1 MTVAA
6 ESLSAAATPDISV
19 GPDVELARVY
29 RSGLH
34 EGTHYGALVLVDRD
48 GTVLRQRGDVHRPVF
63 HRLCAKPFQAVAML
77 DAGLR
82 LTGPDLA
89 LAAASHTGEA
99 EHVVMVRAGLAAD
112 GLTEDDLGCPADLPS
127 DPEARDAAVRRGDHP
142 SRVFMNCSG
151 KHAAMLRTCRTA
163 RWSTANYPD
172 PAHPLQR
179 RIRTSVE
186 RFTGPTHDIVGVDGC
201 GAPVFATDL
210 AGLARGFGALV
221 TAEPGS
227 SARTVADAM
236 RRYPH
241 LVGGRSSGDT
251 LLMRE
256 IPGLLVKLGADGV
269 QCFALPDGRAAAFK
283 ISDGAERAR
292 LPIVLAALDFLG
304 IRTETVATAP
314 LAVAG
319 RTVLGAGRPVGSVVA
334 APDLFC

>member
-6 ESLSAAATPDISV
+6 GVRATAV
-19 GPDVELARVY
+19 TAKATAGPDVELARVY

-48 GTVLRQRGDVHRPVF
+48 GAVLQQRGDVHRPVF
-63 HRLCAKPFQAVAML
+63 HRSCAKPFQAVAML
-77 DAGLR
+77 EAGLR

-99 EHVVMVRAGLAAD
+99 EHVAMVRAGLAAA
-112 GLTEDDLGCPADLPS
+112 GLTEDDLGCPADLPT
-127 DPEARDAAVRRGDHP
+127 DPQARDEAVRRGDRP
-142 SRVFMNCSG
+142 NRVFMNCSG

-163 RWSTANYPD
+163 RWSTADYLD

-179 RIRTSVE
+179 RIRLTVE
-186 RFTGPTHDIVGVDGC
+186 RFTGPTHDTIGIDGC
-201 GAPVFATDL
+201 GSPVFATDL
-210 AGLARGFGALV
+210 VGLARGFGALV
-221 TAEPGS
+221 TAEPSS
-227 SARTVADAM
+227 SARAVADAM

-241 LVGGRSSGDT
+241 LVGGRTSGDT

-292 LPIVLAALDFLG
+292 LPIVLAALDQFG
-304 IRTETVATAP
+304 VRTDTVAAAP
-314 LAVAG
+314 LAIAG
-319 RTVLGAGRPVGSVVA
+319 RSVLGAGRPVGSVVA
-334 APDLFC
+334 APDLFR

>member
-1 MTVAA
+1 MTVAVDVR
-6 ESLSAAATPDISV
+6 STAATV

-63 HRLCAKPFQAVAML
+63 HRSCAKPFQAVAML

-89 LAAASHTGEA
+89 MAAASHTGEA
-99 EHVVMVRAGLAAD
+99 EHIELVRASLAAGGLA
-112 GLTEDDLGCPADLPS
+112 EDDLGCPADLPS
-127 DPEARDAAVRRGDHP
+127 DPEARDAAVRRGDRP
-142 SRVFMNCSG
+142 SRVYMNCSG

-163 RWSTANYPD
+163 HWSTAGYLD

-179 RIRTSVE
+179 RIRTTVE
-186 RFTGPTHDIVGVDGC
+186 RFVGPTHDIVGVDGC

-210 AGLARGFGALV
+210 VGLARGFRALV

-227 SARTVADAM
+227 SARTVSDAM

-241 LVGGRSSGDT
+241 LVGGRTSGDT

-304 IRTETVATAP
+304 IGTESVSAAP
-314 LAVAG
+314 VAVAA

-334 APDLFC
+334 APNLFR

>member
-1 MTVAA
+1 MTVTADVIPT
-6 ESLSAAATPDISV
+6 AATV

-34 EGTHYGALVLVDRD
+34 EGTHYGALVIVDQD
-48 GTVLRQRGDVHRPVF
+48 GAVLHRRGDVHRPVF
-63 HRLCAKPFQAVAML
+63 HRSCAKPFQAVAML

-82 LTGPDLA
+82 LSEFELA
-89 LAAASHTGEA
+89 VAAASHTGEA
-99 EHVVMVRAGLAAD
+99 EHLAMVRAVLAAD
-112 GLTEDDLGCPADLPS
+112 GLTEDDLGCPADLPN
-127 DPEARDAAVRRGDHP
+127 DPDARAEALRRGDRP
-142 SRVFMNCSG
+142 SRVAMNCSG

-163 RWSTANYPD
+163 RWSTANYLD

-179 RIRTSVE
+179 RIRSTVE
-186 RFTGPTHDIVGVDGC
+186 RFAGPTHDIVGVDGC

-210 AGLARGFGALV
+210 VGLARGFGALV
-221 TAEPGS
+221 TANPGT
-227 SARTVADAM
+227 SARAVADAM
-236 RRYPH
+236 RRHPQ

-256 IPGLLVKLGADGV
+256 IPGMLVKLGADGV

-292 LPIVLAALDFLG
+292 LPIVLAALDELG
-304 IRTETVATAP
+304 VRTDTVAATP
-314 LAVAG
+314 LATAS

-334 APDLFC
+334 APNLFH

>member
-6 ESLSAAATPDISV
+6 DVDSAAAADDRPA

-34 EGTHYGALVLVDRD
+34 EGTHYGALVLIDGD

-63 HRLCAKPFQAVAML
+63 HRSCAKPFQAVAML

-99 EHVVMVRAGLAAD
+99 EHVAMVRASLAAG
-112 GLTEDDLGCPADLPS
+112 GLTADDLGCPADLPS
-127 DPEARDAAVRRGDHP
+127 DPEARDDAVRRGDRP
-142 SRVFMNCSG
+142 SRVYMNCSG
-151 KHAAMLRTCRTA
+151 KHAAMLRTCRAA
-163 RWSTANYPD
+163 RWSTANYLD

-179 RIRTSVE
+179 RIRSTVE
-186 RFTGPTHDIVGVDGC
+186 RFAGPTHDTVGVDGC

-210 AGLARGFGALV
+210 VGLARGFRALV

-227 SARTVADAM
+227 SARAVADAM
-236 RRYPH
+236 RRHPH
-241 LVGGRSSGDT
+241 LVGGRTSGDT

-292 LPIVLAALDFLG
+292 LPIVLAALDYLG
-304 IRTETVATAP
+304 IRTEPVAAAP
-314 LAVAG
+314 LAVTA
-319 RTVLGAGRPVGSVVA
+319 RTVFGAGRPVGSVVA
-334 APDLFC
+334 APDLFR